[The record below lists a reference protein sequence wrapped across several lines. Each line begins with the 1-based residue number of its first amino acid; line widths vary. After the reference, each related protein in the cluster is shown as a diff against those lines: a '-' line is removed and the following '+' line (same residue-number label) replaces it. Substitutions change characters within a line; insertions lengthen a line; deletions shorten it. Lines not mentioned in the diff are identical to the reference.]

1 MPEQTIKKGQ
11 RPGFW
16 MGVGV
21 GLLVIAPI
29 VALFFLA
36 DVVFGLPLVPLDV
49 IDWSARNLPGNL
61 LTAGIDAIVATN
73 DTLNLGRTDV
83 VAKTIEQLMGI
94 ASVVI
99 AAMVGG
105 GVLYLVLRRV
115 NNRARNLPLGALA
128 GVVLGLPLALMSGA
142 TNFTATTPPA
152 LNFVYIVL
160 MFVAWGVA
168 VAWIYNDLTTI
179 HSKSG
184 DVIAAQLNRRQFL
197 VRVGGVAAT
206 LTVVGGG
213 LSALLGG
220 RESIPLPASSGDKAA
235 ANPTPTP
242 APARTPNPNSAA
254 SRVERSPFIDDLVPA
269 QGTRPEYT
277 PISEHYRIDIAAR
290 PPIIEEEEWVLPIS
304 GMVDNPL
311 TLTLEDLRT
320 KYEARD
326 QIVTMSC
333 ISNLVGGDLIST
345 TRWTGVSLQTLLEEA
360 QISPSARALLIKG
373 ADGFDEYVDL
383 ALIKQ
388 DERIMLTYAWDGQ
401 PLAEKHGFP
410 LRIWIPDRYGM
421 KQPKWI
427 ISIEA
432 VDTVGEGYWVRRGW
446 SFDALV
452 NTTSVIDTI
461 SVDEVYEQDGQ
472 TFVPLGGIA
481 YAGARSIAR
490 VEVRMDDGEWVEA
503 QLKTPLSDTSW
514 VVWRYDWPFEA
525 GPHAFE
531 VRAIDGVGVPQ
542 VEARRDVRP
551 DGATGIHRMGARL

>member
-1 MPEQTIKKGQ
+1 MSQQVVKRNK

-16 MGVGV
+16 MGAWI
-21 GLLVIAPI
+21 GLLAISPI
-29 VALFFLA
+29 LALFFLA

-49 IDWSARNLPGNL
+49 IDWAARNLPGNL
-61 LTAGIDAIVATN
+61 ITAGIDAIVATN

-83 VAKTIEQLMGI
+83 VAKTIEQMIGI
-94 ASVVI
+94 AAVVI
-99 AAMVGG
+99 AAVLMGG
-105 GVLYLVLRRV
+105 LLYVTLTRT
-115 NNRARNLPLGALA
+115 NNRARNLPYGAFAGAL
-128 GVVLGLPLALMSGA
+128 LGLPLALMSGA

-160 MFVAWGVA
+160 MFVAWGAA
-168 VAWIYNDLTTI
+168 VAWIYNDLTTL

-184 DVIAAQLNRRQFL
+184 DVSAAQLNRRQFL

-213 LSALLGG
+213 LSVLLGG
-220 RESIPLPASSGDKAA
+220 RETTPTSSTTTTAT
-235 ANPTPTP
+235 NPTPPP
-242 APARTPNPNSAA
+242 APTNTPNPNSAA
-254 SRVERSPFIDDLVPA
+254 ARVERSAFIDDLVPA

-277 PISEHYRIDIAAR
+277 PVDQHYRIDISAR
-290 PPIIEEEEWVLPIS
+290 PPVIKEADWVLPIT
-304 GMVDNPL
+304 GMVGNPL
-311 TLTLEDLRT
+311 SLTLEDLRT
-320 KYEARD
+320 KYEPRE
-326 QIVTMSC
+326 QIITLSC
-333 ISNLVGGDLIST
+333 ISNPVGGDLIST
-345 TRWTGVSLQTLLEEA
+345 TRWTGVSLQALLEEA
-360 QISPSARALLIKG
+360 QISPSARALHIKG
-373 ADGFDEYVDL
+373 ADGFDEYLDL
-383 ALIKQ
+383 ALVKR

-401 PLAEKHGFP
+401 PLAIEHGFP
-410 LRIWIPDRYGM
+410 LRIWIPDVYGM

-432 VDTVGEGYWVRRGW
+432 VDAVGEGYWVRRGW
-446 SFDALV
+446 SFEARV

-461 SVDEVYEQDGQ
+461 SVDEVYERDGQ

-481 YAGARSIAR
+481 YAGARGIAR

-531 VRAIDGVGVPQ
+531 VRAIDGTGVPQ
-542 VEARRDVRP
+542 SETRRDVRP
-551 DGATGIHRMGARL
+551 DGATGIHRRGARL